1 MPKLTSK
8 QISFCDAIISG
19 LNQTDAYKAAYDTE
33 NMLPATISN
42 NAYMLMNHSDITAN
56 IKAQRDSI
64 LASVTLTKER
74 AITEAMTNLSM
85 ARNLDQIGPANQ
97 SLKLAAE
104 LARPS
109 TGRTLYVLDEPTT
122 GLHLADIKQLLL
134 VIHRLTDSGNTVII
148 IEHNMDVIKT
158 ADHLIDLGPEGGDA
172 GGQIVATGT
181 PEEVAQV
188 TASHTGRILQ
198 DILQKNPIPI

>member
-1 MPKLTSK
+1 VSKLTSK

-19 LNQTDAYKAAYDTE
+19 LNQTDAYKAAYDTD

-74 AITEAMTNLSM
+74 AITEALTNLSL

-104 LARPS
+104 FSGLTQSVQSSAQLV
-109 TGRTLYVLDEPTT
+109 TQVTVVLNRGND
-122 GLHLADIKQLLL
+122 
-134 VIHRLTDSGNTVII
+134 TDSVVI
-148 IEHNMDVIKT
+148 EAESLSLSEPD
-158 ADHLIDLGPEGGDA
+158 DSLELE
-172 GGQIVATGT
+172 TGT
-181 PEEVAQV
+181 E
-188 TASHTGRILQ
+188 
-198 DILQKNPIPI
+198 

>member
-56 IKAQRDSI
+56 IKAQREAI

-85 ARNLDQIGPANQ
+85 ARDLAQIGPANQ

-104 LARPS
+104 FSGITQSVQSSAQLV
-109 TGRTLYVLDEPTT
+109 TQVTVVLNRANDTDTVAIEAESLSLSEP
-122 GLHLADIKQLLL
+122 D
-134 VIHRLTDSGNTVII
+134 DSL
-148 IEHNMDVIKT
+148 E
-158 ADHLIDLGPEGGDA
+158 LE
-172 GGQIVATGT
+172 TGT
-181 PEEVAQV
+181 E
-188 TASHTGRILQ
+188 
-198 DILQKNPIPI
+198 

>member
-8 QISFCDAIISG
+8 QLRFCDAIISG

-56 IKAQRDSI
+56 IQAQRDSI

-74 AITEAMTNLSM
+74 AISEAMTNLSM
-85 ARNLDQIGPANQ
+85 ARDLAQIGPANQ

-104 LARPS
+104 FSGLTQSVQSSAQLVTQVTVVLNRGTDTVAIEAQSLSLPEPDTS
-109 TGRTLYVLDEPTT
+109 LDE
-122 GLHLADIKQLLL
+122 
-134 VIHRLTDSGNTVII
+134 
-148 IEHNMDVIKT
+148 E
-158 ADHLIDLGPEGGDA
+158 
-172 GGQIVATGT
+172 
-181 PEEVAQV
+181 
-188 TASHTGRILQ
+188 
-198 DILQKNPIPI
+198 

>member
-8 QISFCDAIISG
+8 QISFCNAIISG

-56 IKAQRDSI
+56 IKAQRETI

-74 AITEAMTNLSM
+74 AITEAMTNLSL

-104 LARPS
+104 FSGLTQSVQSSAQLV
-109 TGRTLYVLDEPTT
+109 TQVTVVLNRGND
-122 GLHLADIKQLLL
+122 
-134 VIHRLTDSGNTVII
+134 TDSVVI
-148 IEHNMDVIKT
+148 EAESLSLSEPDT
-158 ADHLIDLGPEGGDA
+158 SLELE
-172 GGQIVATGT
+172 TGT
-181 PEEVAQV
+181 E
-188 TASHTGRILQ
+188 
-198 DILQKNPIPI
+198 